1 MSEHWSEYWKSGHLT
16 SFGNEF
22 SENYTGH
29 LRSIWERIFNRLP
42 DNFRLLDI
50 ATGNGALPLLAQDHF
65 KKSDVKGAIK
75 GIDFANI
82 NSQPLIEHH
91 LNKNISIE
99 LIGNVR
105 AESLPFSDSEFDM
118 VISQF
123 GIEYSDIEKSF
134 YEVNRVLV
142 RGGVFESIIH
152 NKGSSIIKSN
162 SRLLDFLR
170 LKQIDIITQLLRQ
183 LAQDMGTMRGP
194 DDLKRVKS
202 CPKCEQSRMEIN
214 RLLSEVATID
224 EMALHETE
232 LLGYV
237 NNFFKN
243 GLFWPVDKKLEY
255 LDFVNTQLEVYKN
268 RLSELVAAAMDSEK
282 INTLKQY
289 LITLKVEGLAVEEV
303 HNEKNEVIAWHMRY
317 SIFKNA

>member
-1 MSEHWSEYWKSGHLT
+1 M
-16 SFGNEF
+16 
-22 SENYTGH
+22 
-29 LRSIWERIFNRLP
+29 
-42 DNFRLLDI
+42 
-50 ATGNGALPLLAQDHF
+50 
-65 KKSDVKGAIK
+65 
-75 GIDFANI
+75 
-82 NSQPLIEHH
+82 
-91 LNKNISIE
+91 
-99 LIGNVR
+99 
-105 AESLPFSDSEFDM
+105 
-118 VISQF
+118 
-123 GIEYSDIEKSF
+123 
-134 YEVNRVLV
+134 
-142 RGGVFESIIH
+142 
-152 NKGSSIIKSN
+152 
-162 SRLLDFLR
+162 R

-183 LAQDMGTMRGP
+183 LAQNMGTLRGP

-202 CPKCEQSRMEIN
+202 CPKCEQSRMDIN
-214 RLLSEVATID
+214 RHLSEVATID

-232 LLGYV
+232 LLSYV

-317 SIFKNA
+317 STFKNA

>member
-142 RGGVFESIIH
+142 KVVCLSQLSTIRVLP
-152 NKGSSIIKSN
+152 SS
-162 SRLLDFLR
+162 
-170 LKQIDIITQLLRQ
+170 
-183 LAQDMGTMRGP
+183 
-194 DDLKRVKS
+194 RVIVDYLIS
-202 CPKCEQSRMEIN
+202 CGLN
-214 RLLSEVATID
+214 RLISSLN
-224 EMALHETE
+224 
-232 LLGYV
+232 Y
-237 NNFFKN
+237 
-243 GLFWPVDKKLEY
+243 
-255 LDFVNTQLEVYKN
+255 
-268 RLSELVAAAMDSEK
+268 
-282 INTLKQY
+282 
-289 LITLKVEGLAVEEV
+289 
-303 HNEKNEVIAWHMRY
+303 
-317 SIFKNA
+317 